1 MRIGL
6 RGRAETVLV
15 FDSVHC
21 FMHFLAVS
29 YEFHATAT
37 QLPQTE
43 QESKSLPII
52 TIICC
57 AKE

>member
-1 MRIGL
+1 M

-21 FMHFLAVS
+21 FMHVLAVS

>member
-1 MRIGL
+1 M

-15 FDSVHC
+15 FDSVYC
-21 FMHFLAVS
+21 FMHSLAPS
-29 YEFHATAT
+29 YEFRTTAT
-37 QLPQTE
+37 PLPQTE
-43 QESKSLPII
+43 QESKSPPII